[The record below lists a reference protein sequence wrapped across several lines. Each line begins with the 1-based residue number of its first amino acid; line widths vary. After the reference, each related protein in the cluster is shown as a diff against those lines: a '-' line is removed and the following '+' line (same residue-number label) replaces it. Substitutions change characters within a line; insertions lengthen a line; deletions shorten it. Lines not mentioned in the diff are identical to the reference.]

1 LDKFLKLPNK
11 TILVAAEVVHISKYG
26 LWLTDRIL
34 HYIDDIFINAKRL
47 TYKKYAKYYVGETE
61 A

>member
-1 LDKFLKLPNK
+1 
-11 TILVAAEVVHISKYG
+11 VEVVHISKYG

-34 HYIDDIFINAKRL
+34 HYADDIFINAKRL
-47 TYKKYAKYYVGETE
+47 TYKKYAKYYAGETE